1 MASFISEFKCK
12 LDPKGRL
19 VLPAKFKAALPETL
33 GNELVLRKGEDPC
46 IVVYPGFEFKKIYNK
61 VAALSEFNPQ
71 ERKFKR
77 QFLSGLAE
85 AELDNSGRFLIVK
98 HMLEY
103 AGIDKEAILVGMG
116 SNIEIWDP
124 EKYQAY
130 SSMDQDEYSG
140 LAEKYLGQ

>member
-33 GNELVLRKGEDPC
+33 GNELVLRRGEDPC
-46 IVVYPGFEFKKIYNK
+46 IVVYPKVEFKKLYNK
-61 VAALSEFNPQ
+61 VSALSDFNPT

-77 QFLSGLAE
+77 QFLSGLSE
-85 AELDNSGRFLIVK
+85 VELDNSGRFLIVK
-98 HMLEY
+98 QMLEW

-116 SNIEIWDP
+116 TNIEIWDP
-124 EKYQAY
+124 VKYQEY
-130 SSMDQDEYSG
+130 SSMDHEEFSG
-140 LAEKYLGQ
+140 LAEKFLG

>member
-19 VLPAKFKAALPETL
+19 VLPAKFKAALPESL
-33 GNELVLRKGEDPC
+33 GNELVLRRGEDPC
-46 IVVYPGFEFKKIYNK
+46 IVVYPKAEFKKLYHK
-61 VAALSEFNPQ
+61 VSSLSDFNPT

-77 QFLSGLAE
+77 QFLSGLSE
-85 AELDNSGRFLIVK
+85 VELDNSGRFLIVK
-98 HMLEY
+98 QMLEW

-124 EKYQAY
+124 VKYQQH
-130 SSMDQDEYSG
+130 SSMDHEEFSG
-140 LAEKYLGQ
+140 LAEKFLG

>member
-33 GNELVLRKGEDPC
+33 GNELVLRRGEDPC
-46 IVVYPGFEFKKIYNK
+46 IVVYPKVEFKKLYNK
-61 VAALSEFNPQ
+61 VSALSDFNPT

-77 QFLSGLAE
+77 QFLSGLSE
-85 AELDNSGRFLIVK
+85 VDLDNSGRFLIVK
-98 HMLEY
+98 QMLEW

-116 SNIEIWDP
+116 TNIEIWDP
-124 EKYQAY
+124 VKYQQY
-130 SSMDQDEYSG
+130 SSMDHEEFSG
-140 LAEKYLGQ
+140 LAEKFLG

>member
-33 GNELVLRKGEDPC
+33 GNELVLRRGEDPC
-46 IVVYPGFEFKKIYNK
+46 IVVYPKVEFKKLYNK
-61 VAALSEFNPQ
+61 VSALSDFNPT

-77 QFLSGLAE
+77 QFLSGLSE
-85 AELDNSGRFLIVK
+85 VELDNSGRFLIVK
-98 HMLEY
+98 QMLEW

-116 SNIEIWDP
+116 TNIEIWDP
-124 EKYQAY
+124 VKYQQY
-130 SSMDQDEYSG
+130 SSMDHEEFSG
-140 LAEKYLGQ
+140 LAEKFLG